1 MVVKIALWPVE
12 IQSLNVTIDSMNKF
26 IQNTYNTH
34 TTNGFMGHTH
44 IITTTKKDK
53 ITFDPEDNW
62 FFLYHFYRK
71 GDENLRTLVG
81 DQFLKKV
88 GIFGDV
94 LMAES
99 ICDYF
104 ENKYP
109 DPKEA
114 NNHIQD
120 YFGFRS
126 CFENEDAD
134 DRKNTL
140 NPSFL
145 ERIERYLYNF
155 EEQPKHID
163 KWDWPIE
170 ELRRLGLAN
179 ELLNLKQ

>member
-1 MVVKIALWPVE
+1 MWPVE

-26 IQNTYNTH
+26 TQTTYNTH
-34 TTNGFMGHTH
+34 TTNDFMGHTH
-44 IITTTKKDK
+44 IITTTTKKDK
-53 ITFDPEDNW
+53 ITIDPEDNW
-62 FFLYHFYRK
+62 FFRYPSYRK
-71 GDENLRTLVG
+71 GNDNIRTIVG
-81 DQFLKKV
+81 DEFLKKV

-94 LMAES
+94 LMAEW

-114 NNHIQD
+114 NIHIQD
-120 YFGFRS
+120 YFLYRFT
-126 CFENEDAD
+126 FENIDAD
-134 DRKNTL
+134 DRKDTL

-145 ERIERYLYNF
+145 EKIERYLYNF
-155 EEQPKHID
+155 EEQPEHMD

-170 ELRRLGLAN
+170 SLRRLGLAN